1 MIDLLYA
8 HPIRSA
14 LGQANEGG
22 ANALHFHPV
31 EDHFVKD
38 GHLAMMKH
46 FLACIED
53 GVRCRSTA
61 EDGLRV
67 MELVDAAYRSLNQNC
82 SVTLGPP
89 N

>member
-1 MIDLLYA
+1 
-8 HPIRSA
+8 
-14 LGQANEGG
+14 
-22 ANALHFHPV
+22 
-31 EDHFVKD
+31 
-38 GHLAMMKH
+38 MMKH